1 MLKIILSP
9 LTEECV
15 VIVDEA
21 HNVTKIFE
29 DAGSACFTAKDVAVA
44 LSELDFVLDFTKKA
58 QEEDMYSDTLA
69 SMPNLDTS
77 QVFAVKA
84 CLSDFEKKISDFKTS
99 MKSNADYTG
108 EEVVKMFESCGITAG
123 NAGALANSIT
133 NILDALSVLNLAG
146 GTGMGNK
153 GKGLTSM
160 KELVEMLFLD
170 GSSAN
175 VVEKMKSC
183 YRFHVAEVNNKF
195 GGGKDFQY
203 NLWCFNPG
211 LSIKS
216 LVDCNIRSLI
226 LTSEYSL

>member
-1 MLKIILSP
+1 M
-9 LTEECV
+9 
-15 VIVDEA
+15 
-21 HNVTKIFE
+21 
-29 DAGSACFTAKDVAVA
+29 
-44 LSELDFVLDFTKKA
+44 SELDFVLDFTKKA

-226 LTSEYSL
+226 LTSGYSLYFRPEFLKTVTFGFISYTIKKVRFS

>member
-1 MLKIILSP
+1 MR
-9 LTEECV
+9 
-15 VIVDEA
+15 
-21 HNVTKIFE
+21 IFKFQKT
-29 DAGSACFTAKDVAVA
+29 ASTGS
-44 LSELDFVLDFTKKA
+44 
-58 QEEDMYSDTLA
+58 
-69 SMPNLDTS
+69 
-77 QVFAVKA
+77 
-84 CLSDFEKKISDFKTS
+84 
-99 MKSNADYTG
+99 
-108 EEVVKMFESCGITAG
+108 
-123 NAGALANSIT
+123 SIT
-133 NILDALSVLNLAG
+133 PIRFNILLFLY
-146 GTGMGNK
+146 
-153 GKGLTSM
+153 SM